1 MGENFQN
8 NIKSWVQ
15 VDNQIKR
22 LSTHIG
28 ELRDQ
33 RKNIQDHITSYVEEH
48 NLDNAVIEIS
58 DGSLRFN
65 NYKQTAPLTLKYVN
79 KCLSECIN
87 DENTVNKL
95 MDYIKEKREFKYQN
109 GIKRNYS

>member
-1 MGENFQN
+1 MDKSFQENV
-8 NIKSWVQ
+8 KSWVQ

-22 LSTHIG
+22 LSTHVS
-28 ELRDQ
+28 ELRDK
-33 RKNIQDHITSYVEEH
+33 RKNIQDHITSYAEEN

-79 KCLSECIN
+79 KCLTECIN